1 MPLLMAML
9 LVCPA
14 TSHRRVEDWPRWIE
28 VGSAENCVILG
39 AAGAGGV
46 GVTAVGAGAGGG
58 GGGGGTFFLQPAA
71 KTASITAIQMRVNF
85 RVLNMNIV
93 S

>member
-1 MPLLMAML
+1 MAML

-14 TSHRRVEDWPRWIE
+14 TSHRKVEDCPRWIE
-28 VGSAENCVILG
+28 VGSAENCVIRG

-46 GVTAVGAGAGGG
+46 GVTAVGAGGGGG
-58 GGGGGTFFLQPAA
+58 GGGGGTFFLPPAA
-71 KTASITAIQMRVNF
+71 NSVSITAIQMSVNF